1 MKKILF
7 NWKYL
12 ILFGAIILIGL
23 YMIYSGYIFEYLNY
37 NIQSSEDGISTENLV
52 QMRNKFFLGNIR
64 FDLNYTGYNGIKHRV
79 ALATIIATIF
89 ILSTMKRRLLKYNI
103 GRNEEYNKE
112 MSKLKYRLSFITPI
126 VSLLMVLI
134 ILFIGIVFSSE
145 KGIGDLWSKVYH
157 PESIFGFIK
166 EPHMVLVVVEIMSF
180 LGLYII
186 SLLSYEIVDRYDVF
200 KGIII
205 IFLIYL
211 LIPILVTYLPI
222 KIPDIV
228 KSMPSQL
235 INFNNFMVTDPLE
248 FIIPAIMYIGITF
261 WIRKLE
267 DKNIEIE

>member
-1 MKKILF
+1 
-7 NWKYL
+7 
-12 ILFGAIILIGL
+12 
-23 YMIYSGYIFEYLNY
+23 
-37 NIQSSEDGISTENLV
+37 
-52 QMRNKFFLGNIR
+52 
-64 FDLNYTGYNGIKHRV
+64 
-79 ALATIIATIF
+79 
-89 ILSTMKRRLLKYNI
+89 
-103 GRNEEYNKE
+103 
-112 MSKLKYRLSFITPI
+112 
-126 VSLLMVLI
+126 
-134 ILFIGIVFSSE
+134 
-145 KGIGDLWSKVYH
+145 
-157 PESIFGFIK
+157 
-166 EPHMVLVVVEIMSF
+166 MVLVVVEIMSF

>member
-1 MKKILF
+1 MRKILF

-23 YMIYSGYIFEYLNY
+23 YMIYSGYVFEYLNY
-37 NIQSSEDGISTENLV
+37 NVQSSEEGISTEDLM
-52 QMRNKFFLGNIR
+52 QMRNKYFLGNIR

-126 VSLLMVLI
+126 VSLLIVLI
-134 ILFIGIVFSSE
+134 VLFIGFVFSSE
-145 KGIGDLWSKVYH
+145 KGIGDLWLKVYH
-157 PESIFGFIK
+157 PESIFGFIR
-166 EPHMVLVVVEIMSF
+166 EPYMVLIVLEIMSF
-180 LGLYII
+180 IGLYII
-186 SLLSYEIVDRYDVF
+186 SLLSYEIVDRYDGF

-211 LIPILVTYLPI
+211 LIPILITYLPL
-222 KIPDIV
+222 KISNIV

-235 INFNNFMVTDPLE
+235 INFNNFMLIDPLE
-248 FIIPAIMYIGITF
+248 FIIPAIMYIGIVL

-267 DKNIEIE
+267 DENIEIE